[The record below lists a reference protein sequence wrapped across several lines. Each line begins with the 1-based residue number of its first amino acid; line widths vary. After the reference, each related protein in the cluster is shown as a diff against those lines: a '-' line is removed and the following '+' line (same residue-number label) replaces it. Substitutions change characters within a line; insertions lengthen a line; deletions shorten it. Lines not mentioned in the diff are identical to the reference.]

1 MTLLDG
7 FAELFAS
14 TVKVS
19 PHRTD
24 RHPQRIRNL
33 LVAAFFL
40 MIEDQ
45 DRPLNL
51 TEKLKL
57 LLHSPLELAFFYLL
71 LGVAVG
77 VRKPFLPRRSFVRK
91 RNVGAGITPSPLP
104 LVLRNIH
111 RDPVEIGGDQG
122 FAAKTRQRTVEPQ
135 KDILRKIIDML
146 TAAGQA
152 EQGAEDHR
160 LMVAYQLLEGE
171 IDVQARLD
179 NRVLRKFHRSE

>member
-1 MTLLDG
+1 LALLDG
-7 FAELFAS
+7 FTKLFAP

-19 PHRTD
+19 PHRSD

-57 LLHSPLELAFFYLL
+57 FLHSLLELAFFYLL

-91 RNVGAGITPSPLP
+91 RNVGAVITSPPLP
-104 LVLRNIH
+104 LILRNIH
-111 RDPVEIGGDQG
+111 RDPVEISCDQG
-122 FAAKTRQRTVEPQ
+122 FAAKTRQGSVEPQ

-146 TAAGQA
+146 TTAGQA
-152 EQGAEDHR
+152 QQGAEDHR
-160 LMVAYQLLEGE
+160 LMVAYQLLEAE

-179 NRVLRKFHRSE
+179 NRVLRKFH

>member
-7 FAELFAS
+7 FTKLLAP

-19 PHRTD
+19 PHRSD

-51 TEKLKL
+51 TENLKL
-57 LLHSPLELAFFYLL
+57 FLDGLLELSFFQLL
-71 LGVAVG
+71 LGVAVR
-77 VRKPFLPRRSFVRK
+77 VRKPLLPRRSFVRK
-91 RNVGAGITPSPLP
+91 RNMGAVITSPPLP
-104 LVLRNIH
+104 LVLRDIH
-111 RDPVEIGGDQG
+111 RDPVKIGGDQG
-122 FAAKTRQRTVEPQ
+122 FAAKTRQRTVKPQ
-135 KDILRKIIDML
+135 KDIQRKIIDML
-146 TAAGQA
+146 TTARQA
-152 EQGAEDHR
+152 QEGAKDHC

-179 NRVLRKFHRSE
+179 NRLLRKFH